1 MAATTESS
9 SSDMKDQMVNIF
21 FEYSKQFLEAMC
33 EVWPE
38 CPSLKQYKLK
48 FDMACVH
55 PPAAL
60 ALPAKRSLIT
70 KYHQAMSPHYAR
82 CNSKDESLLMDQ
94 AAQAS
99 IDLLK
104 DIEFYKKWT
113 PDLHPE
119 TKENVWEYINN
130 MNRYGNLHN
139 LYSTVPTGMMGKI
152 EDMANGIATK
162 MSNGEMDMKDL
173 NLNQL
178 GQSVMQSM
186 DHQDLNAF
194 AENMAGNM
202 GDIQSMYSM
211 LGSMMGSMPGGMPP
225 FHPPAA
231 ASDEK
236 KTSADNEMDRICC
249 SGAVSDQP
257 PAGAEVAADGAVGEV
272 E

>member
-1 MAATTESS
+1 MAATAESS
-9 SSDMKDQMVNIF
+9 SSNMKDQMVHIF

-55 PPAAL
+55 PPAAM

-99 IDLLK
+99 IDMLK
-104 DIEFYKKWT
+104 DIEFYKKWS

-130 MNRYGNLHN
+130 MNRYSNLHN
-139 LYSTVPTGMMGKI
+139 LYSTVPNGMMGKI

-186 DHQDLNAF
+186 DHQDLNDF
-194 AENMAGNM
+194 AQNMAGNM
-202 GDIQSMYSM
+202 GDVQSMYSM
-211 LGSMMGSMPGGMPP
+211 LGSMLGSMPGAMP
-225 FHPPAA
+225 FAPPPPVAA
-231 ASDEK
+231 ASGEK
-236 KTSADNEMDRICC
+236 TAAASN
-249 SGAVSDQP
+249 
-257 PAGAEVAADGAVGEV
+257 PAPAIEDAVGQV

>member
-1 MAATTESS
+1 MAATAESS
-9 SSDMKDQMVNIF
+9 SSNMKDQMVHIF

-70 KYHQAMSPHYAR
+70 KYHEAMSPHSAR

-99 IDLLK
+99 IDMLK
-104 DIEFYKKWT
+104 DIEFYKKWS

-130 MNRYGNLHN
+130 MNRYSNLHN
-139 LYSTVPTGMMGKI
+139 LYSTVPNGMMGKI

-186 DHQDLNAF
+186 DHQDLNDF
-194 AENMAGNM
+194 AQNMVGNM
-202 GDIQSMYSM
+202 GDVQSMYSM
-211 LGSMMGSMPGGMPP
+211 LGSMLGAMPGAMP
-225 FHPPAA
+225 FAPPPPVAA
-231 ASDEK
+231 ASGEK
-236 KTSADNEMDRICC
+236 TAAS
-249 SGAVSDQP
+249 
-257 PAGAEVAADGAVGEV
+257 PAPAIEDAVGQV